1 MSFLKSLQKNIK
13 SHHFIALIGVLVLA
27 LAIMQYSGR
36 KTTYSDGFGNGYSNS
51 PSNVPGSQ
59 GVAISAAPAQ
69 PNKPMQAV
77 GAAEPIGQNE
87 VYSNVPAGS
96 MTSTHGL
103 TPTARPGA
111 SYDPSELLPK
121 DLNSQWAQ
129 LNPAGNAD
137 FKNVNLLKAGYL
149 IGIDT
154 IGSTLRNAN
163 LQERSEPPNP
173 TTSVSPWL
181 NTTIEPD
188 LMRLPL
194 EIGSRG
200 GAPQ

>member
-1 MSFLKSLQKNIK
+1 MSFLKNLQKNIK
-13 SHHFIALIGVLVLA
+13 SHHFIALIGVLVLT

-36 KTTYSDGFGNGYSNS
+36 KTNYSDGFGDGYSNS
-51 PSNVPGSQ
+51 PSNIQGSQ
-59 GVAISAAPAQ
+59 GAAVSAQ
-69 PNKPMQAV
+69 QVIN
-77 GAAEPIGQNE
+77 AAEQVGQNE
-87 VYSNVPAGS
+87 VYSNVPSGS
-96 MTSTHGL
+96 MTNTYGL
-103 TPTARPGA
+103 APTDKP

-121 DLNSQWAQ
+121 DINSQWAQ

-154 IGSTLRNAN
+154 IGSSLRNAN

-173 TTSVSPWL
+173 TSSVSPWL

-200 GAPQ
+200 SCTQ

>member
-1 MSFLKSLQKNIK
+1 MSFLKSLQKNVK
-13 SHHFIALIGVLVLA
+13 AHHFIALIGILVLA
-27 LAIMQYSGR
+27 LAIIQYSGR
-36 KTTYSDGFGNGYSNS
+36 KTNYSDGFGNGYSNS
-51 PSNVPGSQ
+51 PSNVPNSTN
-59 GVAISAAPAQ
+59 VAASGAPVMGQAAPAME
-69 PNKPMQAV
+69 PV
-77 GAAEPIGQNE
+77 GGNE

-96 MTSTHGL
+96 TTSTYGL
-103 TPTARPGA
+103 APVPRANA
-111 SYDPSELLPK
+111 QYDPSELLPK
-121 DLNSQWAQ
+121 DTNSQWAQ
-129 LNPAGNAD
+129 LNPAGSAD
-137 FKNVNLLKAGYL
+137 FKNVNLLKAGSL

-194 EIGSRG
+194 EIGTRSG
-200 GAPQ
+200 QQ

>member
-1 MSFLKSLQKNIK
+1 MSFFKNLQKNIK

-36 KTTYSDGFGNGYSNS
+36 KTNYSDAFGDGYSTS
-51 PSNVPGSQ
+51 PSNTQGSQ
-59 GVAISAAPAQ
+59 GVAISAAPINQ
-69 PNKPMQAV
+69 KQAV
-77 GAAEPIGQNE
+77 GAANPLGQNE
-87 VYSNVPAGS
+87 VYANVPAGS

-103 TPTARPGA
+103 TPTGRPGNT
-111 SYDPSELLPK
+111 YDPSELLPK

-154 IGSTLRNAN
+154 VGSTLRNAN

-173 TTSVSPWL
+173 TASVSPWL

-200 GAPQ
+200 GCSQ

>member
-1 MSFLKSLQKNIK
+1 MSFLKDLQKNIK
-13 SHHFIALIGVLVLA
+13 AHHFIALLGVLVLG

-36 KTTYSDGFGNGYSNS
+36 KTNYNDGFDGASNS
-51 PSNVPGSQ
+51 PSNIQGSSS
-59 GVAISAAPAQ
+59 ISTSAGLIQ
-69 PNKPMQAV
+69 SGGNGTV
-77 GAAEPIGQNE
+77 GASEPVGQNE

-96 MTSTHGL
+96 MTSTYGL
-103 TPTARPGA
+103 TPTPPQRDGN
-111 SYDPSELLPK
+111 YDPSELLPK
-121 DLNSQWAQ
+121 DVNSQWAQ

-154 IGSTLRNAN
+154 VGSTLRNAN

-173 TTSVSPWL
+173 TAAVSPWL

-194 EIGSRG
+194 EIGTRG
-200 GAPQ
+200 CTPQ

>member
-1 MSFLKSLQKNIK
+1 MSFLKNLQKNIK
-13 SHHFIALIGVLVLA
+13 SHHFIALVGVLVLA

-36 KTTYSDGFGNGYSNS
+36 KTNYSDGFGDGYSNS
-51 PSNVPGSQ
+51 PSNTQGSQ
-59 GVAISAAPAQ
+59 GVAISGAPLTQ
-69 PNKPMQAV
+69 EPV
-77 GAAEPIGQNE
+77 IGGAEPIGQNE

-96 MTSTHGL
+96 MTNTYGL
-103 TPTARPGA
+103 APTAKPGGM
-111 SYDPSELLPK
+111 YDPSELLPK

-129 LNPAGNAD
+129 LNPAGSAD

-173 TTSVSPWL
+173 TAAVSPWL

-200 GAPQ
+200 GSPQ

>member
-1 MSFLKSLQKNIK
+1 MSFLKDLQKSIK
-13 SHHFIALIGVLVLA
+13 AHHFIALIGILVLVLA
-27 LAIMQYSGR
+27 IIQYSGR
-36 KTTYSDGFGNGYSNS
+36 KTNYSDGFNNGYSNS
-51 PSNVPGSQ
+51 PSNIPGSTN
-59 GVAISAAPAQ
+59 VAMSAAPASVEMAM
-69 PNKPMQAV
+69 PAMGPV
-77 GAAEPIGQNE
+77 GQNE
-87 VYSNVPAGS
+87 VFSNVPNGS
-96 MTSTHGL
+96 TTSTYGL
-103 TPTARPGA
+103 SPVPRANPQ
-111 SYDPSELLPK
+111 YDPSELLPK
-121 DLNSQWAQ
+121 DINSQWAQ
-129 LNPAGNAD
+129 LNPAGSAD
-137 FKNVNLLKAGYL
+137 FKNVNLLKAGSL

-200 GAPQ
+200 GACAQ

>member
-1 MSFLKSLQKNIK
+1 MSLLKNLQKNIK
-13 SHHFIALIGVLVLA
+13 SHHFIALIGILVLA

-36 KTTYSDGFGNGYSNS
+36 KTTFNDGYANGQSLS
-51 PSNVPGSQ
+51 PSNVQGSSS
-59 GVAISAAPAQ
+59 VAGSAGPAI
-69 PNKPMQAV
+69 PANEPV
-77 GAAEPIGQNE
+77 GRNE
-87 VYSNVPAGS
+87 VFSGVPSGAT
-96 MTSTHGL
+96 TSTYGL
-103 TPTARPGA
+103 PPVPQSNA
-111 SYDPSELLPK
+111 SYDPSELLPR
-121 DLNSQWAQ
+121 DVNSAWAQ
-129 LNPAGNAD
+129 LNPAGSAD
-137 FKNVNLLKAGYL
+137 FKNVNLLKAGHL

-154 IGSTLRNAN
+154 VGSTLRNAN

-200 GAPQ
+200 GSPQ

>member
-1 MSFLKSLQKNIK
+1 MSFLNKFQKNFK
-13 SHHFIALIGVLVLA
+13 SHHFIALLGVVVLA
-27 LAIMQYSGR
+27 LAVMQYSGR
-36 KTTYSDGFGNGYSNS
+36 KSIFSDGFGDGYSGS
-51 PSNVPGSQ
+51 PSNVPISTN
-59 GVAISAAPAQ
+59 VAGAAQ
-69 PNKPMQAV
+69 PVSGAVDGGNAV
-77 GAAEPIGQNE
+77 GANE
-87 VYSNVPAGS
+87 VFANVPAGS
-96 MTSTHGL
+96 MTSTYGL
-103 TPTARPGA
+103 TPTAPQRG

-129 LNPAGNAD
+129 LNPAGSAD

-154 IGSTLRNAN
+154 VGSTLRNAN

-194 EIGSRG
+194 EIGTRS
-200 GAPQ
+200 GAQ